1 MVSTLLERADR
12 VLVAATLWLRIA
24 AGVVIVLMMATTVYD
39 VVMRYLFAKPT
50 DWAFTLNAA
59 GILVAT
65 FFAVPHLAA
74 VHGHIEMDL
83 LHRKLRSRI
92 RAVADVVGN
101 LVTLTFGILLA
112 WLGYRAT
119 YGAYLDGLY
128 TSGNFALPMWV
139 LYVMVYIG
147 GLGLGLVII
156 LSPWRKRTGPTGPDT
171 SAGVS

>member
-1 MVSTLLERADR
+1 MSRLLERLDR
-12 VLVAATLWLRIA
+12 ALVAATLWLRIA

-39 VVMRYLFAKPT
+39 VVMRYFFASPT

-83 LHRKLRSRI
+83 LHRRLRTRT
-92 RAVADVVGN
+92 RAVADVVSN
-101 LVTLTFGILLA
+101 LVTLIFGVLLA

-139 LYVMVYIG
+139 LYVMVYVG
-147 GLGLGLVII
+147 GLGLGLVIVF
-156 LSPWRKRTGPTGPDT
+156 SPWRRKVGHTGPDT